1 MDEAPELAR
10 LCQES
15 PPSVPSC
22 SCAAKRGFMRVFRAA
37 GSEVKRLLG
46 FGNPTTMPSD
56 EDIVPLETPAG
67 YAPLDIASIPA
78 FLSRQPGIAARLG
91 GQPVDWQVS
100 EVGDGNLNLVSLVE
114 GPAGGVCVKQ
124 ALPYVRLV
132 GESWPMTVKRA
143 FFEHEYM
150 RIQTPHVG
158 RLIPEVYH
166 YEPQLYAVVM
176 ELLKPHIIMRHC
188 RIRGR
193 RYPAFAGHIVEYM
206 AQTLFMTSDLALPAA
221 EKKKLTA
228 VFSDNTELCKIT
240 EDLIFTD
247 PYRIAELNRWTTPQ
261 LDKIAGEFRGD
272 VALKLAISRLKYKF
286 LT

>member
-100 EVGDGNLNLVSLVE
+100 EVGDGNLNLVFLVK

-132 GESWPMTVKRA
+132 GEAWPMPLQRT
-143 FFEHEYM
+143 FFEHECLKEHG
-150 RIQTPHVG
+150 RHVG
-158 RLIPEVYH
+158 RLLPAVYH
-166 YEPQLYAVVM
+166 YEPALYAIVSEQLETHVVTRRGM
-176 ELLKPHIIMRHC
+176 
-188 RIRGR
+188 IRGTVYPWFAEDIS
-193 RYPAFAGHIVEYM
+193 RYLARS
-206 AQTLFMTSDLALPAA
+206 LFFTSDLALPAGD
-221 EKKKLTA
+221 KKHRMA
-228 VFSDNTELCKIT
+228 VFSGNTSLCKIT
-240 EDLIFTD
+240 DDLVFTD
-247 PYRIAELNRWTTPQ
+247 PYL
-261 LDKIAGEFRGD
+261 
-272 VALKLAISRLKYKF
+272 
-286 LT
+286 